1 MIKFQFKKNRITKK
15 NQLISNYYFQHF
27 TFLCIAVVVIAI
39 VSFIP
44 IIKTHNWLV
53 IGNDSF
59 VPLVPE
65 NSLDLV
71 YQWIDID
78 NGSYIGN
85 NHLTW
90 ISIFLI
96 LVKIGGNIYQVAFLF
111 QFLIFFLS
119 GIGIYTIYNVF
130 NKKNPLY
137 GLLPAVFF
145 ILSPHL
151 LDHMPYYQGT
161 VGIIWST
168 LVLIKFLKYKNFS
181 PIDVLLLSISLSII
195 TDLPNPKYHFLL
207 FVLFIVAILVALV
220 IKLLHIRH
228 IVRNLKYFI
237 LILLRTAYIS
247 VPLIHFGYSFLH
259 TSEVTINTRAGY
271 EEYGQTL
278 DYGAANIYK
287 MVTLSHITDFLGPEY
302 KNVPKSLILFVYYS
316 IPFIVYGLS
325 VLIIPKL
332 DLEKRKITVLY
343 LILGMFFIFFSKSSN
358 PPFGFIYEWVLSSS
372 QFFAFMRTSAGIVIY
387 AAVFYSLLLGIVI
400 QYCAE
405 KQRQKNHIILL
416 ISLIIILTA
425 GFPVW
430 TGKYFERGLSHGKVR
445 YGIKIPGDYF
455 TASKFI
461 KNFKLDTK
469 LDIYPYAQG
478 YQINSWDYY
487 GYIIYPWIF
496 DKPII
501 AFNKTIPLG
510 AINSF
515 TNTRYLVHDKS
526 IGQDNDRNFRFNR
539 MGTRVFASKTLDIYR
554 KTDALTIPHFYTPTT
569 IRVADDVETSIKKR
583 GLSPDVAFYK
593 TSDVMNSEK
602 FTSLSLNQPFIE
614 YKKINPTKFRVRI
627 HKAQD
632 TFQLLFSE
640 NFHPDWQLYMGNTYA
655 YNRSDIIKH
664 WENNNK
670 KYTVKPLNEA
680 DQASKEDVEK
690 MIRQGIISS
699 IGEVD
704 SAPEFIS
711 KQFLYTVQNDNLQ
724 SDRFYETFTKDELT
738 SGIRHAKVNSFANSW
753 IVDTS
758 TLCRNA
764 GMNCIENADGSYDFE
779 LILEFW
785 PQKLKNMTYVISIGT
800 GGMLILI
807 LLSSTLIRG
816 YKRLRRKP

>member
-237 LILLRTAYIS
+237 L
-247 VPLIHFGYSFLH
+247 
-259 TSEVTINTRAGY
+259 
-271 EEYGQTL
+271 
-278 DYGAANIYK
+278 
-287 MVTLSHITDFLGPEY
+287 
-302 KNVPKSLILFVYYS
+302 
-316 IPFIVYGLS
+316 
-325 VLIIPKL
+325 
-332 DLEKRKITVLY
+332 
-343 LILGMFFIFFSKSSN
+343 
-358 PPFGFIYEWVLSSS
+358 
-372 QFFAFMRTSAGIVIY
+372 
-387 AAVFYSLLLGIVI
+387 
-400 QYCAE
+400 
-405 KQRQKNHIILL
+405 
-416 ISLIIILTA
+416 
-425 GFPVW
+425 
-430 TGKYFERGLSHGKVR
+430 
-445 YGIKIPGDYF
+445 
-455 TASKFI
+455 
-461 KNFKLDTK
+461 
-469 LDIYPYAQG
+469 
-478 YQINSWDYY
+478 
-487 GYIIYPWIF
+487 
-496 DKPII
+496 
-501 AFNKTIPLG
+501 
-510 AINSF
+510 
-515 TNTRYLVHDKS
+515 
-526 IGQDNDRNFRFNR
+526 
-539 MGTRVFASKTLDIYR
+539 
-554 KTDALTIPHFYTPTT
+554 
-569 IRVADDVETSIKKR
+569 
-583 GLSPDVAFYK
+583 
-593 TSDVMNSEK
+593 
-602 FTSLSLNQPFIE
+602 
-614 YKKINPTKFRVRI
+614 
-627 HKAQD
+627 
-632 TFQLLFSE
+632 
-640 NFHPDWQLYMGNTYA
+640 
-655 YNRSDIIKH
+655 
-664 WENNNK
+664 
-670 KYTVKPLNEA
+670 
-680 DQASKEDVEK
+680 
-690 MIRQGIISS
+690 
-699 IGEVD
+699 
-704 SAPEFIS
+704 
-711 KQFLYTVQNDNLQ
+711 
-724 SDRFYETFTKDELT
+724 
-738 SGIRHAKVNSFANSW
+738 
-753 IVDTS
+753 
-758 TLCRNA
+758 
-764 GMNCIENADGSYDFE
+764 
-779 LILEFW
+779 
-785 PQKLKNMTYVISIGT
+785 
-800 GGMLILI
+800 
-807 LLSSTLIRG
+807 
-816 YKRLRRKP
+816 